1 MKSLHGVLCAI
12 FISIISMPMFGM
24 QCRAKMDEATWNKEM
39 GRHNARTRKGMLVCG
54 TAGALAACC
63 CSQDAKTACGAACLG
78 ALCAE
83 AIGTTIA
90 LLRMGF
96 CSEKKID

>member
-1 MKSLHGVLCAI
+1 MKSLYGVLCAI
-12 FISIISMPMFGM
+12 FISSISVPMFGM
-24 QCRAKMDEATWNKEM
+24 QCGVKMDDKTWNREM
-39 GRHNARTRKGMLVCG
+39 GRHNARTIKGMLVCG

-78 ALCAE
+78 VLCAE

-90 LLRMGF
+90 LLRMGC